1 VDHTEFGN
9 EFEHDVNFI
18 FQELDEFTAIYYKNL
33 QKDFKPAD
41 MFSPGKSIAAIRAA
55 KPDRSIAAIRAAKI
69 VEWGPHKE
77 RICDRSEQDK
87 SELLEE
93 QQIITR
99 ICKTNAKG
107 TQTHSEKIRLQA
119 LKTVQKKIKSSIE
132 RYDLEWQKNYT
143 FSLFIVNLFV
153 FYIAF
158 VKFLSLFLSPFFAVD
173 LIKKLNL
180 NDPYYL
186 VVGGFF
192 FILIKTIF
200 EYDGKSILMMLKK
213 RLELVE
219 QAIELAEADERTNA

>member
-1 VDHTEFGN
+1 MDHTEFGN
-9 EFEHDVNFI
+9 EFERDVNFI
-18 FQELDEFTAIYYKNL
+18 FQELDEFTVNYYKNL
-33 QKDFKPAD
+33 QKDMKPTD

-55 KPDRSIAAIRAAKI
+55 KI
-69 VEWGPHKE
+69 VEWGPYQE

-93 QQIITR
+93 QQLITR
-99 ICKTNAKG
+99 LCKTNAKG
-107 TQTHSEKIRLQA
+107 AQTHSEKIRLQA

-132 RYDLEWQKNYT
+132 RYDLEWQKNYRL
-143 FSLFIVNLFV
+143 SLLIINLFLL
-153 FYIAF
+153 YIAF
-158 VKFLSLFLSPFFAVD
+158 VKYMSPPFAAD
-173 LIKKLNL
+173 LIKELNL

-200 EYDGKSILMMLKK
+200 EYDGKSIVAMLKR

-219 QAIELAEADERTNA
+219 QAIELAETDEHPNE

>member
-1 VDHTEFGN
+1 MDHTEFGN
-9 EFEHDVNFI
+9 EFERDVNFI
-18 FQELDEFTAIYYKNL
+18 FQELDEFTASYYKNL
-33 QKDFKPAD
+33 QKDMKPIDAFSD
-41 MFSPGKSIAAIRAA
+41 MFSPGKSIAATRAE
-55 KPDRSIAAIRAAKI
+55 KPGRSIATIRAAKI

-93 QQIITR
+93 QQLITR
-99 ICKTNAKG
+99 LCKTNAKG

-132 RYDLEWQKNYT
+132 RYDLEWQKNYRL
-143 FSLFIVNLFV
+143 SLLIVNIFLL
-153 FYIAF
+153 YIAF
-158 VKFLSLFLSPFFAVD
+158 VKYMSPPFAID
-173 LIKKLNL
+173 LIKELNL
-180 NDPYYL
+180 NGPYYL

-200 EYDGKSILMMLKK
+200 EYDGKSIVVMLKR

-219 QAIELAEADERTNA
+219 QAIELAETDECTNA